1 VPDAKKPANSK
12 PANRKPADSKP
23 ANARPVA
30 KKAAATPVVTPPRGR
45 SGRPGGRPSGPAR
58 VKKAG
63 PAEWISGARLRTLPL
78 AVAPVAL
85 GTATA
90 YAFDN
95 DEGWH
100 WVRALLCLVVALAL
114 QIAVNYANDYSDGV
128 RGTDKNRVGPSRL
141 TGSGAATPRAV
152 LTVALAFFAIAALAG
167 IALVVTTGYY
177 WLLAVGAVCIVA
189 AWFYTGGKR
198 PYGYNALGEVAVF
211 VFFGLV
217 ATAGTMFVQVGTV
230 SFENWAAGTAIG
242 LISVAVLVINNTR
255 DIRQDRAAGKRTLSV
270 IIGDRASRILFT
282 VLLLVPYGILVIF
295 VLVYTNAVL
304 VYGTLLVAIPAII
317 IALTAKTPREL
328 ILVLQLTSLTG
339 LLYGLALSWAV
350 AF

>member
-1 VPDAKKPANSK
+1 MPDAKKTAAKTTTPA
-12 PANRKPADSKP
+12 RKPA
-23 ANARPVA
+23 
-30 KKAAATPVVTPPRGR
+30 GR
-45 SGRPGGRPSGPAR
+45 SGRPGGRPPGVAT

-63 PAEWISGARLRTLPL
+63 PSEWIGGARLRTLPL
-78 AVAPVAL
+78 AIAPVLL

-90 YAFDN
+90 YLYDN
-95 DEGWH
+95 DSGWH
-100 WVRALLCLVVALAL
+100 WVRALLALAVALGL
-114 QIAVNYANDYSDGV
+114 QIGVNYANDYSDGV

-141 TGSGAATPRAV
+141 TGSGAASPKAV
-152 LTVALAFFAIAALAG
+152 LTVSLVFFGLAALAG

-177 WLLAVGAVCIVA
+177 WLLAVGVVCIVA

-217 ATAGTMFVQVGTV
+217 ATAGTMYVQVGDV
-230 SFENWAAGTAIG
+230 SFENWMAGIAIG

-255 DIRQDRAAGKRTLSV
+255 DIAQDRLSGKRTLSV
-270 IIGDRASRILFT
+270 LIGDRASRIFFA
-282 VLLLVPYGILVIF
+282 VLLLAPYGILVVF
-295 VLVYTNAVL
+295 VLVFANAGF
-304 VYGTLLVAIPAII
+304 VYLTLLVAVPAVI
-317 IALTAKTPREL
+317 IALTAKTPKEL

-339 LLYGLALSWAV
+339 LLYALLLSWAI

>member
-1 VPDAKKPANSK
+1 MPDAKKKTPAHPGK
-12 PANRKPADSKP
+12 
-23 ANARPVA
+23 NAG
-30 KKAAATPVVTPPRGR
+30 K
-45 SGRPGGRPSGPAR
+45 SGRPGGRKPGVVQ

-63 PAEWISGARLRTLPL
+63 PSDWIGGARLRTLPL
-78 AVAPVAL
+78 AVAPVLL

-90 YAFDN
+90 YQFDN

-100 WVRALLCLVVALAL
+100 WVRALLCLAVALAL
-114 QIAVNYANDYSDGV
+114 QIGVNYANDYSDGI

-141 TGSGAATPRAV
+141 TGSGAASPRAV
-152 LTVALAFFAIAALAG
+152 LAVALVFFGLAALAG
-167 IALVVTTGYY
+167 IALVVLTQFW

-198 PYGYNALGEVAVF
+198 PYGYMALGEVFVF

-230 SFENWAAGTAIG
+230 SLENWLAAVAIG

-255 DIRQDRAAGKRTLSV
+255 DIVQDELAGKKTLSS
-270 IIGDRASRILFT
+270 IIGDRASRILFSI
-282 VLLLVPYGILVIF
+282 LLLVPFAILAFF
-295 VLVYTNAVL
+295 VLEFSNAAFA
-304 VYGTLLVAIPAII
+304 YATLLLAIPAVI

-328 ILVLQLTSLTG
+328 ILVLQLTSFTG
-339 LLYGLALSWAV
+339 LAYALLLSWAI